1 MRRWPRAPTKR
12 ACWSRAAVSKSGA
25 GVAAARAIALAAVVI
40 AGGALGSCRQAR
52 PPVVRPGPPPSAEQL
67 LATLAARQ
75 NALRG
80 MNARARATSWIGG
93 DRLRATVL
101 MLV

>member
-1 MRRWPRAPTKR
+1 MI
-12 ACWSRAAVSKSGA
+12 GA
-25 GVAAARAIALAAVVI
+25 RVAAARAIAVAAVVI

-80 MNARARATSWIGG
+80 VNARARPTSWLGG
-93 DRLRATVL
+93 GPRPRPGPRVGGARGPAGCERRGGRP
-101 MLV
+101 